1 MKISDLLGG
10 IIAIVIG
17 IIFYAS
23 AGTLPEYNVKLA
35 GPDFFPKL
43 VALAQIFCAGCLV
56 GLCAYAWHTKKPA
69 PVSEKEE
76 ENIKLVVLV
85 MILTIVYYLAMDIV
99 GFWIATVL
107 YSIALSLLVQ
117 ERRSIVDAGLTS
129 AGIAGVVY
137 GVFSVLLKAALPVG
151 SLFR

>member
-56 GLCAYAWHTKKPA
+56 GLSAYAWYTKKP
-69 PVSEKEE
+69 VVKSEQEE
-76 ENIKLVVLV
+76 ENLKLVGLV
-85 MILTIVYYLAMDIV
+85 MVLTVIYYLAMDVI

-129 AGIAGVVY
+129 AGITGVVY
-137 GVFSVLLKAALPVG
+137 GIFSLLLKAALPVG